1 MNKVFIAL
9 FVSTCAALFAQED
22 TLIVTL
28 KSIDSTIVQDVR
40 YATTNNFTK
49 QILYPTAKVFLRKA
63 AAEQLAQAN
72 KYLKENYNLR
82 IKIFDGFRPLFVQ
95 KIMWG
100 IVPDERYVANP
111 AKGSRHNRGAAVD
124 ITLIDA
130 DGNEL
135 DMGTCYDD
143 FTERA
148 SFASKDVSEKVYANR
163 KLLREVMIMFGFV
176 PLETEWWHFD
186 YKDWKNFGILDMV
199 IN

>member
-1 MNKVFIAL
+1 MYKFL
-9 FVSTCAALFAQED
+9 FLLLLSSLVFAQED
-22 TLIVTL
+22 TVIVSL

-40 YATTNNFTK
+40 YATANNFTK
-49 QILYPTAKVFLRKA
+49 QVLYPTAKVFLRKI
-63 AAEQLAQAN
+63 AAEHLAQAN
-72 KYLKENYNLR
+72 EFLKKHHNVS

-95 KIMWG
+95 NIMWQ
-100 IVPDERYVANP
+100 ILPDDRYVADP

-130 DGNEL
+130 EGNEL
-135 DMGTCYDD
+135 DMGTPYDD

-148 SFASKDVSEKVYANR
+148 SFASKDVSEKAYTNR
-163 KLLREVMIMFGFV
+163 KLLRDVMIQFGFL

-186 YKDWKNFGILDMV
+186 FKNWKQFGILDTG

>member
-1 MNKVFIAL
+1 MNKFLLLL
-9 FVSTCAALFAQED
+9 FLSSFVFAQED
-22 TLIVTL
+22 TLIVSL
-28 KSIDSTIVQDVR
+28 KSVDSTIVQDVR
-40 YATTNNFTK
+40 YATDNNFTN
-49 QILYPTAKVFLRKA
+49 QVLYPSAKVFLRKI
-63 AAEQLAQAN
+63 AAEHLAQAN
-72 KYLKENYNLR
+72 EYLKRNHNLR

-95 KIMWG
+95 KIMWE
-100 IVPDERYVANP
+100 ILPDDRYVADP

-135 DMGTCYDD
+135 DMGTPYDD

-148 SFASKDVSEKVYANR
+148 SFASRDVSEKAYGNR
-163 KLLREVMIMFGFV
+163 KLLRETMIQFGFV

-186 YKDWKNFGILDMV
+186 FKDWKNFGILDTG